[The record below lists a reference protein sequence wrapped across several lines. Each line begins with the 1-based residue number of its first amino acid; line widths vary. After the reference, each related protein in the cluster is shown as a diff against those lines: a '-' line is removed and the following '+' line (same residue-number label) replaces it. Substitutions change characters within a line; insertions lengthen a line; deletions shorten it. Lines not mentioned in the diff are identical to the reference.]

1 MYSNLKSFSFEKY
14 SHVTFLHSSKLKFLE
29 KIRQPCVVTQ
39 FTWHEDA
46 QQCLVI
52 HLHLGM
58 ALMISQNLNPLH
70 SRKLAENAWHRC
82 GTWDNWSVSRATY
95 RCMPHGKSASIPA
108 IHVLLSFFKITQ
120 ANCASSIITCQA
132 CILSVLI
139 GWDDLGCRILENCFV
154 HLELWLLW
162 VRPGPVS
169 AAPSHDEAVV
179 NCCHNS
185 CCSNPN

>member
-108 IHVLLSFFKITQ
+108 IHVVALLLQNHPSKLRK
-120 ANCASSIITCQA
+120 CHYHLSSLYPFGTHRM
-132 CILSVLI
+132 
-139 GWDDLGCRILENCFV
+139 GWLGL
-154 HLELWLLW
+154 
-162 VRPGPVS
+162 
-169 AAPSHDEAVV
+169 
-179 NCCHNS
+179 
-185 CCSNPN
+185 